1 LCSIG
6 VSENPTVAGT
16 LLVPFGVEAVRLQ
29 LCTGAEL
36 ETENA
41 TLTWPGAA

>member
-16 LLVPFGVEAVRLQ
+16 LLVPFGVETVRLQ
-29 LCTGAEL
+29 LWGGAEL
-36 ETENA
+36 ATENDKF
-41 TLTWPGAA
+41 TWRGAE